1 MLVVARFLEELQPKP
16 TVVSAS
22 RLELLY
28 VASNCI
34 IENSILRPWNL
45 ELRFISDRDDWKVA

>member
-28 VASNCI
+28 VASNSI
-34 IENSILRPWNL
+34 IESSILRPWIQFRL
-45 ELRFISDRDDWKVA
+45 EVHKRSG

>member
-1 MLVVARFLEELQPKP
+1 MLTIARSLKGLQPKL
-16 TVVSAS
+16 TVASAS